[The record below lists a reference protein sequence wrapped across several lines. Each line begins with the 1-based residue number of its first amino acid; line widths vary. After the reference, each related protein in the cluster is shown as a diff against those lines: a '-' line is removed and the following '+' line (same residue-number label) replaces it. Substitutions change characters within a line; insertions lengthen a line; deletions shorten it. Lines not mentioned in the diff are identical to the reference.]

1 MVWMRAC
8 MQQQQESLVRG
19 DSYRI
24 PEFCPPWEHKMNP
37 LLSEARIIAKYDWFI
52 RYFGAKLDPRQVHK
66 IVAANTHVFVGG
78 VTQTTSASVVPR
90 LDWAMEYYLLLFVW
104 DDELLYRQ
112 LASPLQH
119 CVEMQLA
126 MVLSFPDDR
135 RLQETLEKYLLY
147 HPNFDLESTKSR
159 VAAERA
165 AQIRAMELG
174 QQPGPGSDFHGMLF

>member
-66 IVAANTHVFVGG
+66 IDLQVKFKMTGNTTELNGMLNLLNIRG
-78 VTQTTSASVVPR
+78 TKASVGTG
-90 LDWAMEYYLLLFVW
+90 MNHFVV
-104 DDELLYRQ
+104 Q
-112 LASPLQH
+112 
-119 CVEMQLA
+119 
-126 MVLSFPDDR
+126 
-135 RLQETLEKYLLY
+135 
-147 HPNFDLESTKSR
+147 
-159 VAAERA
+159 
-165 AQIRAMELG
+165 
-174 QQPGPGSDFHGMLF
+174 